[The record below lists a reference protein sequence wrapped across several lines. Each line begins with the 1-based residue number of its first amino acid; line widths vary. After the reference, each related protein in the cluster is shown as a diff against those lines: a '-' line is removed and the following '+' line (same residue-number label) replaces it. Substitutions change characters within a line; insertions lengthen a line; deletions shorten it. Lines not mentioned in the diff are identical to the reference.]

1 MVRRIRPSTVV
12 VLALLGAA
20 TVYFLLPV
28 VWVLVAA
35 TKSSAD
41 LFGTFGF
48 WSPDPQL
55 GANLSRLFGTD
66 DGLFGRWILNSFLY
80 AGVGALIATLL
91 SACAGYAMA
100 KYPFPGREALFN
112 LVLAGVLVPA
122 TVLALPTYLIFSQ
135 GLFGRWILNSFLYAG
150 VGALIATLLSACAG
164 YAMAKYPFP
173 GREALFNLVLA
184 GVLVPATVLA
194 LPTYLIFSQ
203 VGVTG
208 TFWSVLLPSV
218 VSPFGVY
225 LARIQAN
232 AAIPD
237 ALLESARLDGAGEY
251 RIFFRIAL
259 KIMSPA
265 LVTIFLFQFIG
276 VWNNYFLPL
285 VMLSDQRLYPVTLG
299 LAQWNS
305 QTFRDPAFYE
315 LTVTGAAVSALL
327 LVLTMASLQ
336 RFWRAGLTAGSVKG

>member
-1 MVRRIRPSTVV
+1 MVRRIRPSSVV

-20 TVYFLLPV
+20 AVYFLLPV
-28 VWVLVAA
+28 VWVLIAA

-41 LFGTFGF
+41 LFGTFGL
-48 WSPDPQL
+48 WSPEPQL
-55 GANLSRLFGTD
+55 GTNLGRLFGTE

-80 AGVGALIATLL
+80 AGAGALVTTLL
-91 SACAGYAMA
+91 SAGAGYAMA
-100 KYPFPGREALFN
+100 KYPFPGREVLFN

-122 TVLALPTYLIFSQ
+122 TVLALPTYLIFSE
-135 GLFGRWILNSFLYAG
+135 
-150 VGALIATLLSACAG
+150 VGI
-164 YAMAKYPFP
+164 
-173 GREALFNLVLA
+173 
-184 GVLVPATVLA
+184 
-194 LPTYLIFSQ
+194 
-203 VGVTG
+203 TG

-225 LARIQAN
+225 LARIHAN

-237 ALLESARLDGAGEY
+237 ALLEAARLDGAGEY
-251 RIFFRIAL
+251 RIFFRIVL

-327 LVLTMASLQ
+327 LILTMASLQ
-336 RFWRAGLTAGSVKG
+336 RFWRAGLTSGSVKG

>member
-1 MVRRIRPSTVV
+1 MKPATVV
-12 VLALLGAA
+12 VLALLFAA
-20 TVYFLLPV
+20 AVYFLLPV

-35 TKSSAD
+35 TKSTAD
-41 LFGTFGF
+41 LFGTFGL
-48 WSPDPQL
+48 WSPRPQL
-55 GANLSRLFGTD
+55 GANLGRLFGTG

-80 AGVGALIATLL
+80 AGLGALAATLL
-91 SACAGYAMA
+91 SAAAGYAMA
-100 KYPFPGREALFN
+100 KYPFRGREALFN
-112 LVLAGVLVPA
+112 LVLAGVLVPS

-135 GLFGRWILNSFLYAG
+135 AGL
-150 VGALIATLLSACAG
+150 
-164 YAMAKYPFP
+164 
-173 GREALFNLVLA
+173 
-184 GVLVPATVLA
+184 
-194 LPTYLIFSQ
+194 
-203 VGVTG
+203 TG
-208 TFWSVLLPSV
+208 SFWSVLLPSV

-225 LARIQAN
+225 LARIHAH

-251 RIFFRIAL
+251 RIFFRIGL

-285 VMLSDQRLYPVTLG
+285 VMLSDQRLYPATLG
-299 LAQWNS
+299 LALWNS
-305 QTFRDPAFYE
+305 QTFRDPAFFE

>member
-1 MVRRIRPSTVV
+1 MVSVEAGGGRAGRRDRAGGAGGATTGPAHRVQPATVV
-12 VLALLGAA
+12 VLALLFAA
-20 TVYFLLPV
+20 AVYFLLPV

-35 TKSSAD
+35 TKSTAD
-41 LFGTFGF
+41 LFGTFGL
-48 WSPDPQL
+48 WSPRPQL
-55 GANLSRLFGTD
+55 GANLGRLFGTG
-66 DGLFGRWILNSFLY
+66 DGLFGRWVLNSFLY
-80 AGVGALIATLL
+80 AGLGALAATLL
-91 SACAGYAMA
+91 SAAAGYAMA
-100 KYPFPGREALFN
+100 KYPFRGREALFN
-112 LVLAGVLVPA
+112 LVLAGVLVPS

-135 GLFGRWILNSFLYAG
+135 AGL
-150 VGALIATLLSACAG
+150 
-164 YAMAKYPFP
+164 
-173 GREALFNLVLA
+173 
-184 GVLVPATVLA
+184 
-194 LPTYLIFSQ
+194 
-203 VGVTG
+203 TG
-208 TFWSVLLPSV
+208 SFWSVLLPSV

-225 LARIQAN
+225 LARIHAH

-251 RIFFRIAL
+251 RIFFRIGL

-299 LAQWNS
+299 LALWNS
-305 QTFRDPAFYE
+305 QTFRDPAFFE

>member
-1 MVRRIRPSTVV
+1 MVRRIRPATVV
-12 VLALLGAA
+12 VIALLGAA
-20 TVYFLLPV
+20 AVYFLLPV
-28 VWVLVAA
+28 VWVLIAA

-55 GANLSRLFGTD
+55 GANLGRLFGTG

-80 AGVGALIATLL
+80 AGIGALIATLL
-91 SACAGYAMA
+91 SAGAGYAMA
-100 KYPFPGREALFN
+100 KYRFRGREALFG
-112 LVLAGVLVPA
+112 LVLAGVLVPS
-122 TVLALPTYLIFSQ
+122 TVLALPTYLIFSE
-135 GLFGRWILNSFLYAG
+135 
-150 VGALIATLLSACAG
+150 VGI
-164 YAMAKYPFP
+164 
-173 GREALFNLVLA
+173 
-184 GVLVPATVLA
+184 
-194 LPTYLIFSQ
+194 
-203 VGVTG
+203 TG
-208 TFWSVLLPSV
+208 TFWSVLLPSI

-225 LARIQAN
+225 LARIHAN

-237 ALLESARLDGAGEY
+237 ALLESARLDGASEY
-251 RIFFRIAL
+251 RIFFKIGL

-285 VMLSDQRLYPVTLG
+285 VMLSDQNLYPVTLG

>member
-1 MVRRIRPSTVV
+1 
-12 VLALLGAA
+12 
-20 TVYFLLPV
+20 
-28 VWVLVAA
+28 
-35 TKSSAD
+35 D

-80 AGVGALIATLL
+80 AGA
-91 SACAGYAMA
+91 
-100 KYPFPGREALFN
+100 
-112 LVLAGVLVPA
+112 
-122 TVLALPTYLIFSQ
+122 
-135 GLFGRWILNSFLYAG
+135 
-150 VGALIATLLSACAG
+150 GALIATLLSACAG

-203 VGVTG
+203 VGITG

-265 LVTIFLFQFIG
+265 LVTIFLFQF
-276 VWNNYFLPL
+276 
-285 VMLSDQRLYPVTLG
+285 
-299 LAQWNS
+299 
-305 QTFRDPAFYE
+305 
-315 LTVTGAAVSALL
+315 
-327 LVLTMASLQ
+327 
-336 RFWRAGLTAGSVKG
+336 

>member
-1 MVRRIRPSTVV
+1 MVTRIRPATVV
-12 VLALLGAA
+12 VLALLFAA
-20 TVYFLLPV
+20 AGYFLLPV
-28 VWVLVAA
+28 VWVVIAA
-35 TKSSAD
+35 TKSTAD
-41 LFGTFGF
+41 LFGTFGL

-55 GANLSRLFGTD
+55 GANLDRLFGTG

-80 AGVGALIATLL
+80 AGLGALVATLL
-91 SACAGYAMA
+91 SAGAGYAMA
-100 KYPFPGREALFN
+100 KYPFRGREALFN
-112 LVLAGVLVPA
+112 LVLAGVLVPS
-122 TVLALPTYLIFSQ
+122 TVLALPTYLIFSE
-135 GLFGRWILNSFLYAG
+135 
-150 VGALIATLLSACAG
+150 VG
-164 YAMAKYPFP
+164 M
-173 GREALFNLVLA
+173 
-184 GVLVPATVLA
+184 
-194 LPTYLIFSQ
+194 
-203 VGVTG
+203 TG
-208 TFWSVLLPSV
+208 TFWSVLLPSM

-225 LARIQAN
+225 LARIQAH

-276 VWNNYFLPL
+276 IWNNYFLPL
-285 VMLSDQRLYPVTLG
+285 VMLSDQQLYPVTLG
-299 LAQWNS
+299 LALWNS
-305 QTFRDPAFYE
+305 QTFRDPAFFE

>member
-1 MVRRIRPSTVV
+1 M
-12 VLALLGAA
+12 ALLLAA
-20 TVYFLLPV
+20 AVYFLLPV

-35 TKSSAD
+35 TKSTAD
-41 LFGTFGF
+41 LFGTFGL
-48 WSPDPQL
+48 WSPHPQL
-55 GANLSRLFGTD
+55 GANLARLFG

-80 AGVGALIATLL
+80 AGVGALVATML
-91 SACAGYAMA
+91 SAGAGYAMA
-100 KYPFPGREALFN
+100 KYPFRGREALFN

-135 GLFGRWILNSFLYAG
+135 AGL
-150 VGALIATLLSACAG
+150 
-164 YAMAKYPFP
+164 
-173 GREALFNLVLA
+173 
-184 GVLVPATVLA
+184 
-194 LPTYLIFSQ
+194 
-203 VGVTG
+203 TG
-208 TFWSVLLPSV
+208 SFWSVLLPSI

-225 LARIQAN
+225 LARIHAN

-251 RIFFRIAL
+251 RIFFSIGL

-276 VWNNYFLPL
+276 IWNNYFLPL
-285 VMLSDQRLYPVTLG
+285 VMLSDQNLYPVTLG
-299 LAQWNS
+299 LALWNS
-305 QTFRDPAFYE
+305 QTFRNPAFFE

-327 LVLTMASLQ
+327 LVITMASLQ

>member
-20 TVYFLLPV
+20 AVYFLLPV
-28 VWVLVAA
+28 AWVLIAA

-41 LFGTFGF
+41 LFGTFGL

-55 GANLSRLFGTD
+55 GANLSNLFGTE

-80 AGVGALIATLL
+80 AGAGALIATLL
-91 SACAGYAMA
+91 SAG
-100 KYPFPGREALFN
+100 
-112 LVLAGVLVPA
+112 
-122 TVLALPTYLIFSQ
+122 
-135 GLFGRWILNSFLYAG
+135 
-150 VGALIATLLSACAG
+150 AG

-203 VGVTG
+203 VGITG

-225 LARIQAN
+225 LARIHAN